1 MRAALP
7 VLIAAVWAA
16 AVPDAG
22 AAPADPPCFGAAV
35 RAAVHPCHDRRLRF
49 MVRPRPAVAQITPN
63 EPCEFVTPSGPVHP
77 CAFGVRLREA
87 RARIALVGDS
97 HASHLRAA
105 LVHAARARRWYGL
118 SVTTSV
124 CPISATRQV
133 LPPGA
138 ARACRRWNRAVPRWL
153 RRHPGIGTVFQSQI
167 VSPREVYR
175 RPGETRFSV
184 QVRGYL
190 QAWETFPRSV
200 RRIVVIRDDPRTSV
214 HTPSCVMRARAEHR
228 RPGYACAEPR
238 AWALPPDPLAE
249 AARRARGRR
258 VDLVDLT
265 RFMCSRTRCFP
276 VVGGALVHKDVTH
289 LTRAFARTLGPFLL
303 RRLNAAR

>member
-1 MRAALP
+1 VRAALLA
-7 VLIAAVWAA
+7 VIAVVSAA
-16 AVPDAG
+16 AVPDAV

-49 MVRPRPAVAQITPN
+49 MVRPRPSVAQITPN
-63 EPCEFVTPSGPVHP
+63 EPCEFVPPSGPVHP
-77 CAFGVRLREA
+77 CAFGVRPREA

-105 LVHAARARRWYGL
+105 LVHAARAKRWYGL
-118 SVTTSV
+118 SVTSSV
-124 CPISATRQV
+124 CPISRTRQV
-133 LPPGA
+133 LPPA
-138 ARACRRWNRAVPRWL
+138 DARRCNRWNRAVPRWL
-153 RRHPGIGTVFQSQI
+153 RRHPAIGTVFQSQI
-167 VSPREVYR
+167 VSPRDVYR
-175 RPGETRFSV
+175 GPGETRFSA

-190 QAWETFPRSV
+190 QVWETFPRSV

-214 HTPSCVMRARAEHR
+214 YTPDCVMRARAQHR

-258 VDLVDLT
+258 VDLIDLT

-303 RRLNAAR
+303 RRLG